1 MVGKISEITHLA
13 SKIEWMFFPPS
24 SFLNLFCSLFM
35 LRTAP
40 VTQLDNRAKRG
51 HPFCFLAFLFPQMR
65 ELESSI
71 PDTLQVF
78 FFLQLEVFS

>member
-1 MVGKISEITHLA
+1 
-13 SKIEWMFFPPS
+13 
-24 SFLNLFCSLFM
+24 M

-51 HPFCFLAFLFPQMR
+51 HRFCFLGFLFPQMR

-78 FFLQLEVFS
+78 FSYSWRFFLEQRAEVE